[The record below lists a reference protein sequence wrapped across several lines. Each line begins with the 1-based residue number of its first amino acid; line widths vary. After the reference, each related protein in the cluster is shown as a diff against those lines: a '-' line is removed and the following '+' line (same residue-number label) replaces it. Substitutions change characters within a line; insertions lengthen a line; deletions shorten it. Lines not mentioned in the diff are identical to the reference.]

1 MDPRLRNRVSA
12 DPRQRHIQ
20 QQQQQQPQQQQQQ
33 QQTLTSAS
41 TSELPDNTLRKRLFC
56 VVCSSNQNRSME
68 AHKVLSRANFNVC
81 SYGTGSAVR
90 LPGIS
95 MDRPN
100 VYPFGTP
107 YDSMFQDLET
117 KDKKL

>member
-20 QQQQQQPQQQQQQ
+20 QQQQQQ
-33 QQTLTSAS
+33 QTLASAS

-68 AHKVLSRANFNVC
+68 AHKLLSRANFNVC

-107 YDSMFQDLET
+107 YDNMFQDLET